1 MTRYDKGHKL
11 ETRQRILDV
20 AARQFRERG
29 VAAAGLAGIMAEA
42 GLTNGAFYVH
52 FESKDDLVAAVLGEA
67 LARREEKLRERAAGG
82 DGIKAVV
89 ADYLSRKHRDNPGNG
104 CPTAAMVADVARQPA
119 ATREAF
125 TTRIAPIIARIAAQ
139 LPMRSEAARHR
150 RALAI
155 YALMVGTLQLSRAV
169 SDDDLSDEILDSGV
183 AAASALAGE
192 S

>member
-1 MTRYDKGHKL
+1 MARYEKGHKL

-52 FESKDDLVAAVLGEA
+52 FESKDDLVCAVLDDA
-67 LARREEKLRERAAGG
+67 LARREKTLGERITSR
-82 DGIKAVV
+82 DSIEAVV
-89 ADYLSRKHRDNPGNG
+89 ADYLSRKHRDNPGTG

-125 TTRIAPIIARIAAQ
+125 TTRVEAIIARLMAQ
-139 LPMRSEAARHR
+139 LPMRSEAARRR
-150 RALAI
+150 RAIAI
-155 YALMVGTLQLSRAV
+155 YAMMVGALQLSRAV
-169 SDDDLSDEILDSGV
+169 SDDSLSDDILDSGV
-183 AAASALAGE
+183 AAVSVLADE

>member
-1 MTRYDKGHKL
+1 MARYEKGHKL

-52 FESKDDLVAAVLGEA
+52 FESKDDLVCAVLDDA
-67 LARREEKLRERAAGG
+67 LARREKTLGERITSR
-82 DGIKAVV
+82 DSIEAVV
-89 ADYLSRKHRDNPGNG
+89 SDYLSRKHRDNPGTG

-125 TTRIAPIIARIAAQ
+125 TTRVEAIIARLMAQ
-139 LPMRSEAARHR
+139 LPMRSEAARRR
-150 RALAI
+150 RAIAI
-155 YALMVGTLQLSRAV
+155 YAMMVGALQLSRAI
-169 SDDDLSDEILDSGV
+169 SDDSLSDDILDSGV
-183 AAASALAGE
+183 AAVSVLADE

>member
-1 MTRYDKGHKL
+1 MTRYEKGHKL

-29 VAAAGLAGIMAEA
+29 VAGAGLAGIMAEA

-52 FESKDDLVAAVLGEA
+52 FESKDDLVCAVLGEV
-67 LARREEKLRERAAGG
+67 LTRREETLRERAAEG
-82 DGIKAVV
+82 DGIKAIVS
-89 ADYLSRKHRDNPGNG
+89 DYLSRKHRDNPGNG
-104 CPTAAMVADVARQPA
+104 CPTAAMVGDVARQPV

-125 TTRIAPIIARIAAQ
+125 TAKIEPIVAHMAAQ
-139 LPMRSEAARHR
+139 LPMRSAAARRR

-155 YALMVGTLQLSRAV
+155 YALMVGTLQLARAV
-169 SDDDLSDEILDSGV
+169 SDEPLSDEILDSGI
-183 AAASALAGE
+183 AAVSALAGE